1 MTLRKVGFGCM
12 RLSTD
17 SERDE
22 GRALQTILAAVDAG
36 ATLLD
41 TAPSYAQDG
50 ADLHHNERLVAR
62 ALAARPDAPVEVS
75 TKGGLTREGRAWV
88 TDGRAKAIRASCE
101 ASREALQRAEID
113 LFLLHT
119 VDPKVPLATSAR
131 ALDDLLRAGLVRRVG
146 LSNVNVTQIEE
157 ARRHVAV
164 SAVQIAAGANDDAAF
179 RGGVVRHCLEQG
191 IEVYAHSPF
200 GGPKKAPRLARD
212 RELTAIGEL
221 LGTNAYGAVI
231 AWLRSEGLVALPGA
245 RDPER
250 AREAVRAA
258 CVELSEEARERLVL
272 RLGRERATPAPALRD
287 DGEVVV
293 VMGVQGAGKSR
304 LVEDWVRRGYD
315 RLNRDEIG
323 GTLRGLSMRLDER
336 ATAGGSRFVL
346 DNTYTT
352 RASRADVL
360 GVAARHGLPVR
371 CVFVD
376 TPIEKA
382 QVHAVERLAEKYGHV
397 PLPEEL
403 RVLSKKDPH
412 AFGPT
417 AQLRARR
424 ELEPPSSDEGFS
436 TIEHVPFERLPRP
449 WEKGAG
455 IVAELRA
462 WMALSVDDASAL
474 RAASGTDRVL
484 VFAWEEGASAEDVAA
499 HARGAAAR
507 ASFDVVDVAVCTHAG
522 GPPTCWCRPPL
533 PGLIVPWL
541 RNHEIAPSRSTLV
554 GSHASHLAM
563 AKALGFGVAKKS

>member
-1 MTLRKVGFGCM
+1 M

-17 SERDE
+17 PERDE
-22 GRALQTILAAVDAG
+22 GRALQAILAAIDAG

-75 TKGGLTREGRAWV
+75 TKGGLTREGRAWIA
-88 TDGRAKAIRASCE
+88 DGRAKAIRASCE

-164 SAVQIAAGANDDAAF
+164 SAVQIAAGANDDAAL
-179 RGGVVRHCLEQG
+179 RGGVVRHCLDHG
-191 IEVYAHSPF
+191 IEAYAHSPF

-212 RELTAIGEL
+212 RELTAVAAL
-221 LGTNAYGAVI
+221 LGTNSYGAVI
-231 AWLRSEGLVALPGA
+231 AWLRCRGIVALPGT

-250 AREAVRAA
+250 ARELVHAA
-258 CVELSEEARERLVL
+258 SLELSDEIRERLEA
-272 RLGRERATPAPALRD
+272 RLGLKGSAVPTRD

-336 ATAGGSRFVL
+336 ATAGGSLFVL

-376 TPIEKA
+376 TPIERA
-382 QVHAVERLAEKYGHV
+382 QVHAVERLAEKYGRV

-424 ELEPPSSDEGFS
+424 ELEPPSGDEGFS

-455 IVAELRA
+455 LVVELRA
-462 WMALSVDDASAL
+462 WLALSAGDATAL
-474 RAASGTDRVL
+474 RAASATDLVL
-484 VFAWEEGASAEDVAA
+484 VFAWEEGASAEEVAA
-499 HARGAAAR
+499 RVQGAAAR
-507 ASFDVVDVAVCTHAG
+507 TSFDVVDVAVCTHGG

-541 RNHEIAPSRSTLV
+541 RNHEIAPSRSTLL

-563 AKALGFGVAKKS
+563 AKALGFGVAKKA